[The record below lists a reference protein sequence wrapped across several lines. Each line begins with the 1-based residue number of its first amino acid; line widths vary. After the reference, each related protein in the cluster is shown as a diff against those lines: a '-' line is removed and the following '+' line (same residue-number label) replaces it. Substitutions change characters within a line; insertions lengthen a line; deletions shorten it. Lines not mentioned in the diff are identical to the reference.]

1 MPSQDLKNA
10 CTVAPKHLQLDILYD
25 LTRRFMLLAWT
36 GSLIENL
43 ELAELFQ
50 ILLVATKFFF
60 FLRIKE
66 MFEY

>member
-1 MPSQDLKNA
+1 
-10 CTVAPKHLQLDILYD
+10 
-25 LTRRFMLLAWT
+25 MLLAWT

-50 ILLVATKFFF
+50 ILLVATNFFFF

>member
-1 MPSQDLKNA
+1 
-10 CTVAPKHLQLDILYD
+10 
-25 LTRRFMLLAWT
+25 MLLAWT

>member
-1 MPSQDLKNA
+1 
-10 CTVAPKHLQLDILYD
+10 
-25 LTRRFMLLAWT
+25 MLLAWT

-50 ILLVATKFFF
+50 ILQVATIFFFFF